1 MNIKKFKI
9 AIILIVIFLFA
20 QFLQVSAQEEITEI
34 SSGEFSYHGTGYE
47 LSQDGEILFNSDD
60 SKLIINQ
67 GKENEIIIE
76 GNSGIKISP
85 LGKISIMESGSEF
98 SINGNAFKNIA
109 SGDIVF
115 DKNTGEIIN
124 ADFFTNENIGS
135 YDINGNKFNI
145 PANQRFVYSSKK
157 EFELPGGTEI
167 IEVKNAQI
175 KSDGILNY
183 KGNEIGGALNFDEE
197 GNILVKAKTNKVT
210 YGKNGNVLSVELG
223 EETII
228 NGVSIRNA
236 GERVPDLP
244 IFFDKNA
251 AGASQKLEY
260 IVIDPS
266 KNLFAFRENTKASP
280 GNVRVEFDK
289 GNYLFGDIMDE
300 KDYFFIGEGE
310 FNPGYLEIT
319 RLKNDLPVLKTQ
331 GDIEINQDEKR
342 FLFSSYNLVLKKGTN
357 IWPVPEDLSKI
368 SGTVPM
374 VFESQERAV
383 VGLIGDNNDKNF
395 YWTGSPFVFG
405 SISGIPK
412 EQLGAE
418 LPDFITKSWVEN
430 SEVKQDRAKTISAF
444 ANNPE
449 FQKVYKESLTA
460 NKNLEKY
467 IPDVKK
473 LENELLAD
481 SGRGQE
487 LKEATD
493 KLVLGE
499 ITNGEYADLLKKGK
513 DPSIPWSEVEK
524 RIGSEEAKKIKSQLK
539 NRAELYQIVY
549 SELSNE
555 DYLKLSEE
563 EKLNI
568 DLDKSKVEEEMKRI
582 LSPGELKALNEC
594 VGRGNSFDLCFDENY
609 KYLGLKTIQCIVNPK
624 YCKTMTSYQ
633 FSKMRIK

>member
-34 SSGEFSYHGTGYE
+34 SSKEFSYHGTGYE
-47 LSQDGEILFNSDD
+47 LSSDGEILFNSDA

-76 GNSGIKISP
+76 GNSGIKVSP

-135 YDINGNKFNI
+135 YNINENKFNV
-145 PANQRFVYSSKK
+145 PANQRFVYNSKK
-157 EFELPGGTEI
+157 EFELPEGTEI
-167 IEVKNAQI
+167 LEAKNTQI
-175 KSDGILNY
+175 KSSGIVNY
-183 KGNEIGGALNFDEE
+183 KGNEIGGVLNFDEN

-251 AGASQKLEY
+251 AAASQKLEY

-280 GNVRVEFDK
+280 GNVRIEFDK

-310 FNPGYLEIT
+310 FNPGYVEIT
-319 RLKNDLPVLKTQ
+319 RSKDSLPVLRTQ

-342 FLFSSYNLVLKKGTN
+342 FLFDYGNLILKKGTQA
-357 IWPVPEDLSKI
+357 WPIPEDLSKI
-368 SGTVPM
+368 SGTIPM
-374 VFESQERAV
+374 VFESQDRLV
-383 VGLIGDNNDKNF
+383 VGLIGGNDDKNF
-395 YWTGSPFVFG
+395 YWTGSPFVYG
-405 SISGIPK
+405 SISGIPR
-412 EQLGAE
+412 EQLGPE

-430 SEVKQDRAKTISAF
+430 SEVKQDRAETISTF
-444 ANNPE
+444 ANNPK

-473 LENELLAD
+473 LEKEMFSD

-487 LKEATD
+487 LEEAMN

-499 ITNGEYADLLKKGK
+499 ITNKEFGDIVKQGK
-513 DPSIPWSEVEK
+513 DPSMTWNEVEK
-524 RIGSEEAKKIKSQLK
+524 RIGSEKASKIKSQLK
-539 NRAELYQIVY
+539 NRMELYQIIY
-549 SELSNE
+549 SELSKDKE
-555 DYLKLSEE
+555 LK
-563 EKLNI
+563 N
-568 DLDKSKVEEEMKRI
+568 DLDKLKIGNEMSKFGSEK
-582 LSPGELKALNEC
+582 ELMAINDC
-594 VGRGNSFDLCFDENY
+594 VNRGNSFDLCFDENY
-609 KYLGLKTIQCIVNPK
+609 KYFGPRTIRCIIDPK
-624 YCKTMTSYQ
+624 YCETLTSYQ
-633 FSKMRIK
+633 FSKMRVK